1 LAIAIKAASKLFLLF
16 FSGGK
21 SMKFYVKSALVI
33 VSLLLS
39 AGFGFAA
46 DVKAPAANL
55 KGASV
60 PSAATANENAKGK
73 AADVKSAA
81 KGKLVD
87 INTATVAELK
97 AVSGIGEAYAA
108 KIIAGRPYAN
118 KAQLKSRKI
127 VPATVYEQVKDLII
141 AKLIKK

>member
-1 LAIAIKAASKLFLLF
+1 
-16 FSGGK
+16 
-21 SMKFYVKSALVI
+21 MKFYLKSALVT

-46 DVKAPAANL
+46 DMKAPAADL
-55 KGASV
+55 KGATA
-60 PSAATANENAKGK
+60 SAKENARGK
-73 AADVKSAA
+73 AVDAKSAVKA
-81 KGKLVD
+81 KLVD

-97 AVSGIGEAYAA
+97 AVPGIGEAYAA